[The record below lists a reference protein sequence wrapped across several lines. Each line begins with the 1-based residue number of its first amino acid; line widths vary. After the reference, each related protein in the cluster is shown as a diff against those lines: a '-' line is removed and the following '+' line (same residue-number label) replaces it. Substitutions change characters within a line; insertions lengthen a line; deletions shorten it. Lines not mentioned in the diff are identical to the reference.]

1 MKEKERRGG
10 RERERGPFFCFS
22 KTSVFLG
29 MRIEKEHEGDNPS
42 NAKVCVCAYVVS
54 LVLLEI

>member
-1 MKEKERRGG
+1 
-10 RERERGPFFCFS
+10 
-22 KTSVFLG
+22 